1 MDRLKT
7 ELAWKELHSASRMP
21 AIRANTQSFV
31 FKEHLYLFLGSGAGI
46 SRTNEVWRYNLMTNM
61 WSIYPCKG
69 DTPVER
75 DGHTV
80 TYIGNGKF
88 VVYGGQGKPY
98 ENEKSEKLIDRVSI
112 KTWYIRELYNSM
124 YILDANEPAIGVWT
138 RCSEDGVAPMPRR
151 GHTMTYYASS
161 LLNYYNKSGYT
172 EEDCHNI
179 SGTMSRTTQH
189 TSKSRKG
196 ILSKEKQPGTVLAN
210 RSLILYG
217 GAGMEPSKYTE
228 LIFNDFWSYP
238 ADGGQWTRLQIN
250 GAVPH
255 PLFDHRAEL
264 VDDTLVIVGGI
275 VGSANNSTYKESDNN
290 VTDVML
296 LNIHT
301 LTLSYLDLYDAR
313 GRTTQLGLHGFS
325 LCIDWSS
332 ATDGNKSLLI
342 FGGREI
348 IDSKTASLNE
358 NSETNTFGRKKKSK
372 QKQSSI
378 MKLDIDRGLLAPV
391 KFKGVGPTARYGH
404 VGIACK
410 PVEHIHNESRSNF
423 GSLGD
428 TAASYGTSST
438 SAAIKEEPIM
448 IVYGGSNVV
457 QGATVGMGGYCDPVM
472 FRLINT
478 QINLDLLPE
487 DEIGSRPS
495 SAASKSSRISG
506 GSSMQL
512 SFGEGGVML
521 RDLEDD
527 DNNQVQSK
535 SSVWEKMHASSIQR
549 AKTAS
554 GYSNSDASLM
564 STVPR
569 NPRNW
574 SELKLALSYPASEK
588 HSIRSFHGGSTAIG
602 EGAMESSFNIT
613 SNHHQTKSLPKL
625 RESQTAPARSTMKSS
640 VKSTTGMSLGPDNES
655 GIVADEAPEKKVDL
669 NSLPEHERVAYIK
682 KQEKI
687 KLKKLSQTL
696 KQMGASGGGN
706 NVLRAKEI
714 YYKQFPPPSLQS
726 KLPLHDQEFFCSAP
740 TSMSRRLTSTAK
752 LHHHGSKLD
761 AFDF

>member
-1 MDRLKT
+1 MDRLKS
-7 ELAWKELHSASRMP
+7 ELAWKELNSASRMP

-31 FKEHLYLFLGSGAGI
+31 FKENMYLFLGSGAGI
-46 SRTNEVWRYNLMTNM
+46 SRTNEVWRYNLVNNK

-124 YILDANEPAIGVWT
+124 YILDANDPTIGIWT

-151 GHTMTYYASS
+151 GHTMTYFSTS
-161 LLNYYNKSGYT
+161 LLNYSNKSGHT
-172 EEDCHNI
+172 GEENHNV
-179 SGTMSRTTQH
+179 STQMSRTTQQ
-189 TSKSRKG
+189 TSKTKKS
-196 ILSKEKQPGTVLAN
+196 ILSKERSPGTLIGN

-238 ADGGQWTRLQIN
+238 AEGGQWTRLQIN

-275 VGSANNSTYKESDNN
+275 VGSSNNSTYKENDIN
-290 VTDVML
+290 VTDVMI

-332 ATDGNKSLLI
+332 ATDGSKSLLI

-358 NSETNTFGRKKKSK
+358 NSETNSFGRKKKSK
-372 QKQSSI
+372 LKQSSI
-378 MKLDIDRGLLAPV
+378 LKLDIDRGLLAPV
-391 KFKGVGPTARYGH
+391 KFKGTGPNARYGH

-410 PVEHIHNESRSNF
+410 SVDYIYNESRINPAS
-423 GSLGD
+423 SSES
-428 TAASYGTSST
+428 TISYGST
-438 SAAIKEEPIM
+438 STSVAIKEEPIM
-448 IVYGGSNVV
+448 IIYGGSNVV
-457 QGATVGMGGYCDPVM
+457 QGNTVGMGGYCDPVM
-472 FRLINT
+472 FKLVNT

-495 SAASKSSRISG
+495 SAASKSSRLSA

-512 SFGEGGVML
+512 SFGDGGVML

-527 DNNQVQSK
+527 DINQAQSK

-554 GYSNSDASLM
+554 GYNSSDTSVISSL
-564 STVPR
+564 PR

-588 HSIRSFHGGSTAIG
+588 HSIRSFQGGSTAIG
-602 EGAMESSFNIT
+602 EGAMESSLNA
-613 SNHHQTKSLPKL
+613 SRHHTKSLPKI
-625 RESQTAPARSTMKSS
+625 RESQTAPAMSTMKSS
-640 VKSTTGMSLGPDNES
+640 LKSTVSHEPHTENG
-655 GIVADEAPEKKVDL
+655 VASDELQEKKVDL
-669 NSLPEHERVAYIK
+669 NSLPEHERIAYIK

-687 KLKKLSQTL
+687 RLIKLSQTL

-706 NVLRAKEI
+706 NVMRAKEI

-740 TSMSRRLTSTAK
+740 SSMSRRLTSTTT

>member
-1 MDRLKT
+1 MDRLKC
-7 ELAWKELHSASRMP
+7 EMAWKELHSASRMP

-31 FKEHLYLFLGSGAGI
+31 FKDDLYLFLGSGAGI
-46 SRTNEVWRYNLMTNM
+46 SRTNEVWRYNLVNNK
-61 WSIYPCKG
+61 WSTYPCKG

-80 TYIGNGKF
+80 TYIGSGKF

-124 YILDANEPAIGVWT
+124 YILDANDSTIGIWT

-151 GHTMTYYASS
+151 GHTMTYFSTS
-161 LLNYYNKSGYT
+161 LLNYSNKSGHT
-172 EEDCHNI
+172 EVECHNVSTQI
-179 SGTMSRTTQH
+179 SRTTQQ
-189 TSKSRKG
+189 TSKTNKS
-196 ILSKEKQPGTVLAN
+196 ILSKDKSPGGTTIGN

-238 ADGGQWTRLQIN
+238 AEGGQWTRLQIN

-275 VGSANNSTYKESDNN
+275 VGSSNNSTYKENDMN
-290 VTDVML
+290 VTDVMI

-332 ATDGNKSLLI
+332 ATDGSKSLLI

-348 IDSKTASLNE
+348 IDSQTASSNE

-372 QKQSSI
+372 QKQSTI
-378 MKLDIDRGLLAPV
+378 LKLDVDRGLLAPV
-391 KFKGVGPTARYGH
+391 KFKGTGPSARYGH
-404 VGIACK
+404 VGIVCK
-410 PVEHIHNESRSNF
+410 SVDYIYNESRMTPAPS
-423 GSLGD
+423 SESTL
-428 TAASYGTSST
+428 SHGTSV
-438 SAAIKEEPIM
+438 AIKEEPIM
-448 IVYGGSNVV
+448 IIYGGSNVV
-457 QGATVGMGGYCDPVM
+457 QGNAIGMGGYCDPVM
-472 FRLINT
+472 FKLVNT

-495 SAASKSSRISG
+495 SAASKSSRLSA

-527 DNNQVQSK
+527 DINQVQSK

-554 GYSNSDASLM
+554 GYNNSDTSVTTSL
-564 STVPR
+564 PR

-588 HSIRSFHGGSTAIG
+588 HSIRSFQGGSTAIG
-602 EGAMESSFNIT
+602 EGAMESSLNAT
-613 SNHHQTKSLPKL
+613 SRHQTKSLPKI
-625 RESQTAPARSTMKSS
+625 RESQSAPAMNRMKSS
-640 VKSTTGMSLGPDNES
+640 SKSIAKSLEPDTENV
-655 GIVADEAPEKKVDL
+655 VASDEVQEEKKVDL
-669 NSLPEHERVAYIK
+669 NSLPEHERIAYVK

-687 KLKKLSQTL
+687 RLIKLSQSL
-696 KQMGASGGGN
+696 KTMGASGGGN

-740 TSMSRRLTSTAK
+740 TSMSRKLTSTTT